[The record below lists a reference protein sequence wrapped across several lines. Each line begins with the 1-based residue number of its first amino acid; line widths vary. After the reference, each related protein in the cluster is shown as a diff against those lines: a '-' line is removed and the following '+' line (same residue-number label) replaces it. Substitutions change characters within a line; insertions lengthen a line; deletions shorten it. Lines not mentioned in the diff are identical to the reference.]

1 MNEQQMIAQAT
12 GIRQGAAREG
22 GRVRLRTTHDGDVVA
37 AKQVWVRGG
46 RPGHA
51 RLEQPRLLEQRIHGE
66 RAAVAASPDAK
77 ARRVHERQRLHVGHG
92 AFQIIEV
99 ATAPIHQELLAEFAT
114 VARAAA
120 HIDLHHDVPLL
131 EREILLQHAVQ
142 PTPAVAHGVRI
153 RRAEEHRI
161 VLRGVDVGRKEH
173 ANAQRQRVASILDA
187 QILRRDPRHR
197 RELRC
202 RGGGD
207 ATFHRTGAHIEQ
219 IQLGGL

>member
-1 MNEQQMIAQAT
+1 MIAQAT

-99 ATAPIHQELLAEFAT
+99 ATAPIHQELLTEFAT
-114 VARAAA
+114 VAGAAA

-142 PTPAVAHGVRI
+142 PTPAIAHGVRI